1 MFKSNTVKA
10 NVDNHPEIEYLMASN
25 VVLSEGL
32 LPYRVV
38 LVDLGDKFATYN
50 ERVYIEARPREEGIT
65 ELSVNHMSFDHGNY
79 FEFKKLD
86 KQGFSNWPERPVAL
100 ENARQD
106 FKERCAKV
114 RVW

>member
-1 MFKSNTVKA
+1 MKSNTVNA
-10 NVDNHPEIEYLMASN
+10 NVDNHPTINYLAASN

-50 ERVYIEARPREEGIT
+50 ERVYISSAPRHDGID
-65 ELSVNHMSFDHGNY
+65 ELTVNHSSFDHGHY
-79 FEFKKLD
+79 FEFKRD
-86 KQGFSNWPERPVAL
+86 DHPAFSNWPDKAT
-100 ENARQD
+100 AREHAHQD
-106 FKERCAKV
+106 FKERCARV